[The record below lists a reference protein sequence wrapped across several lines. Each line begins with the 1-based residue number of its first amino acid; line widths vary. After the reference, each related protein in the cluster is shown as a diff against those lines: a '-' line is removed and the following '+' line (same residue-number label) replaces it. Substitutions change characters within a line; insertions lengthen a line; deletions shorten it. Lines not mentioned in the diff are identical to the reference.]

1 MRTLEV
7 RRHTMRRK
15 PGAHLSLGGI
25 ELARLVAQGMG
36 PFSLVVT
43 SKIPR
48 AAETAVA
55 MGFEV
60 GETLEELGHLPDEV
74 LNEIGWPTSLDD
86 VAKILARKGPSAR
99 FAKAQAKLWRSIA
112 GKVPDGQHVLV
123 ITHGGFIEVGAVAS
137 LPEAD
142 FDAWG
147 GAIGYCEGVRLVY
160 DGDNVRGEVLR
171 VAAEH
176 QLIEN

>member
-15 PGAHLSLGGI
+15 PGAHLSRGGI
-25 ELARLVAQGMG
+25 ELARLVGEGIG
-36 PFSLVVT
+36 PFDLVVT

-48 AAETAVA
+48 AVETAVA
-55 MGFEV
+55 MGLEV
-60 GETLEELGHLPDEV
+60 DETLEELGHLPDDV
-74 LNEIGWPTSLDD
+74 LSEIEWPTRFADM
-86 VAKILARKGPSAR
+86 AKILARKGPSAR
-99 FAKAQAKLWRSIA
+99 FSKGQAKLWRSIA
-112 GKVPDGQHVLV
+112 AKIPEGGHARL
-123 ITHGGFIEVGAVAS
+123 ITHGWFIELGAVAS

-142 FDAWG
+142 FDPWG

-160 DGDNVRGEVLR
+160 DGDEVRGEVLR